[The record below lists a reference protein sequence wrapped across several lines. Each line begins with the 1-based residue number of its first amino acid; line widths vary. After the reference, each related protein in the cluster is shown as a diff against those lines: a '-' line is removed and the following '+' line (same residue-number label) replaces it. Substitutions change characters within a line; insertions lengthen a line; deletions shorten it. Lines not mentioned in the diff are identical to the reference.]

1 MAKIV
6 KRSEDPGFFPQGGR
20 TKMFSKG
27 HASAMPDSV
36 SGKQNQGS
44 DDGQSAGEGVKV
56 AKGGG
61 SNRMFGKGHAGHK
74 TAGVS
79 GKESQ
84 VG

>member
-1 MAKIV
+1 MAKVI
-6 KRSEDPGFFPQGGR
+6 KRAEDPGFFAQGGK
-20 TKMFSKG
+20 TKMFGKG
-27 HASAMPDSV
+27 HSSPMPDSV

-44 DDGQSAGEGVKV
+44 DSGKSAGEGVKV
-56 AKGGG
+56 AEGGG

-74 TAGVS
+74 VPGVS